1 MGWMNNIKV
10 VYKLIILVIIAALGL
25 CWVGFTGWSYLAQ
38 ADRDMEVMY
47 TQKLQAIRLL
57 ASNRLDLRMLQTRIL
72 IATST
77 NDPKRAQE
85 ARDEAGKY
93 YKSFED
99 AWQQYRA
106 LAQSNPEAVSR
117 LDEVWGSWQQ
127 YRAEIQQALD
137 LVVAGRKEEGLQ
149 FYEKKAQ
156 FTLTKVRKGVE
167 ALEKMANDNAD
178 QLNKQNEE
186 ALGEAIRSLVIKTV
200 VFIVLLLVV
209 AIWITREITGPVQKM
224 IDICATLRDGDF
236 RLNARQAA
244 RGDEFGDMDAV
255 LTDMRAAINR
265 LMRKTYETSE
275 QLAASSEELSAS
287 ATQSAKVATQVAE
300 SVSEAV
306 GVVEKQQ
313 QSVDNATNSVQQ
325 IMTAIANIKNE
336 AGEAAKNS
344 SAAAEYAEEG
354 NAAIDASVKQIRSV
368 EETVISSATLVDK
381 LGERSQE
388 IGQIVD
394 TISGIAGQ
402 TNLLALN
409 AAIEAARAGE
419 SGRGFAVVAE
429 EVRKLAEQS
438 QTATQQI
445 SELISAIQSDTG
457 SAIASMQKG
466 RGSVGEGAKSVDG
479 LRTIFEQIKDR
490 VDGVLRQVSRVS
502 DAVSVVTGDAENVVQ
517 QVKTLNQYG
526 KQVSM
531 EMQTVS
537 AATEEQ
543 SSSAQEIA
551 GANDSLAKLAQDLQG
566 SLQKFRY

>member
-10 VYKLIILVIIAALGL
+10 VYKLIVLVIIAALGL
-25 CWVGFTGWSYLAQ
+25 CWVGLTGWSYLAQ

-93 YKSFED
+93 YKSFEN
-99 AWQQYRA
+99 AWQQYRV
-106 LAQSNPEAVSR
+106 LAQSNPEAASR
-117 LDEVWGSWQQ
+117 LDEVWGNWQQ

-178 QLNKQNEE
+178 QLNNQNEE

-200 VFIVLLLVV
+200 VLIVVLLVV
-209 AIWITREITGPVQKM
+209 AVWITREITGPVHKM

-236 RLNARQAA
+236 RLNARQACLLYTSDA
-244 RGDEFGDMDAV
+244 AAV

-306 GVVEKQQ
+306 EVVEKQQ

-325 IMTAIANIKNE
+325 IMTAITNIKNE

-344 SAAAEYAEEG
+344 SAAAEYAEAG

-479 LRTIFEQIKDR
+479 LRTIFEQIKER
-490 VDGVLRQVSRVS
+490 TDGVLRQVSRVS

-517 QVKTLNQYG
+517 QVETLNQYG